1 MIMNFHAIAI
11 LIALL
16 WTIIGIG
23 IISYL
28 FSMMRSMAEDLG
40 RVNILLTV
48 MANKQGATQS
58 DIDAALGK
66 K

>member
-1 MIMNFHAIAI
+1 MNFHHIVV

-23 IISYL
+23 LISYL
-28 FSMMRSMAEDLG
+28 FSMLRSMSEDIG

-48 MANKQGATQS
+48 MANKQGATQA